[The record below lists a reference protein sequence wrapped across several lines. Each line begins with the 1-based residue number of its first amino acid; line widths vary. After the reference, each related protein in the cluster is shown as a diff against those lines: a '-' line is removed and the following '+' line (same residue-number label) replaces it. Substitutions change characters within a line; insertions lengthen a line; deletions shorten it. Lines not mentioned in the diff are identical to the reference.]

1 MNETVT
7 IGNQVWSTK
16 NLDESTFRNGD
27 FIIEAKTDQAWE
39 VAGKLGTPAWC
50 YYNND
55 PANGT
60 KYGKLYNWHAVN
72 DPRGLAPE
80 GFHIPS
86 DAEWKTLIKEYL
98 GTSGAGKKMKSAE
111 GWDENENGSNET
123 GFSGLPSGCRDYNGP
138 FANIRILGTWWS
150 TTEDNDGNVFI
161 RALISNSDNP
171 IKNYGYK
178 EDGFSVRC
186 IKDNN

>member
-1 MNETVT
+1 MNETVN
-7 IGNQVWSTK
+7 IGTQVWSTK
-16 NLDESTFRNGD
+16 NLDISTFRNGNA
-27 FIIEAKTDQAWE
+27 IIEAKTDQEWE
-39 VAGKLGTPAWC
+39 VAGKLGMPAWC

-98 GTSGAGKKMKSAE
+98 GTSIAGKKMKSAE
-111 GWDENENGSNET
+111 GWDENGNGSNET
-123 GFSGLPSGCRDYNGP
+123 GFSGLPGGSRDYNGP
-138 FANIRILGTWWS
+138 FANIRILGVWWS
-150 TTEDNDGNVFI
+150 TTEDDAGNVFI
-161 RALISNSDNP
+161 RALRFDSESS

-178 EDGFSVRC
+178 DDGFSVRC
-186 IKDNN
+186 IKD

>member
-7 IGNQVWSTK
+7 IGHQVWTTN

-27 FIIEAKTDQAWE
+27 FIIEAKTDQEWE
-39 VAGKLGTPAWC
+39 VAGKLATPAWC

-86 DAEWKTLIKEYL
+86 DVE
-98 GTSGAGKKMKSAE
+98 
-111 GWDENENGSNET
+111 
-123 GFSGLPSGCRDYNGP
+123 
-138 FANIRILGTWWS
+138 
-150 TTEDNDGNVFI
+150 
-161 RALISNSDNP
+161 
-171 IKNYGYK
+171 
-178 EDGFSVRC
+178 
-186 IKDNN
+186 